1 MKPID
6 EKKGIDSDPSIV
18 NFSEDSVGKKILY
31 KIKSFPPWIVV
42 TIIALI
48 FLIMLCLFPL
58 LIIEVSNQWCNLF
71 SGFFNAITPGICI

>member
-1 MKPID
+1 MKSID
-6 EKKGIDSDPSIV
+6 EKKDIDSDPSII
-18 NFSEDSVGKKILY
+18 NFSEDSVGKKIL
-31 KIKSFPPWIVV
+31 KRIKSLPPWIVV

-48 FLIMLCLFPL
+48 FLIMLCLIPL

>member
-1 MKPID
+1 MQPID
-6 EKKGIDSDPSIV
+6 EKIATDPDPLVTNTSTKSIGKGIFKRITS
-18 NFSEDSVGKKILY
+18 L
-31 KIKSFPPWIVV
+31 PPWIVV

-71 SGFFNAITPGICI
+71 SGFFNAISPGICI

>member
-1 MKPID
+1 MKPDD
-6 EKKGIDSDPSIV
+6 EKKDIDSDPSIK
-18 NFSEDSVGKKILY
+18 NFSEDSVGKKIL
-31 KIKSFPPWIVV
+31 KRIKNLPSWILV

-48 FLIMLCLFPL
+48 FLIMLCLIPL